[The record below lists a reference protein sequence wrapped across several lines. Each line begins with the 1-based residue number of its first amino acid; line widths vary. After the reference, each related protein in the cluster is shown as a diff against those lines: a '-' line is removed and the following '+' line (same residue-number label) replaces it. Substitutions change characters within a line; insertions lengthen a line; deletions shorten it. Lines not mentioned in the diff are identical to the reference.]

1 MKKLIVLLIMV
12 PLIFMFGCAN
22 EEKTLSVNKAK
33 YDNAI
38 NQVVILEN
46 KYLQQ
51 EGELSVDEVLLREN
65 LGVIVYSDGQLIQ
78 LSYNLDGSNN
88 KPKIEKTYKKYSKNQ
103 YKLIDKKEL
112 ETDENQKLLE
122 TNSYSERVA
131 IK

>member
-22 EEKTLSVNKAK
+22 EEKTLSANKAK

-88 KPKIEKTYKKYSKNQ
+88 RPKIEKTYKRYSKDQ

-112 ETDENQKLLE
+112 ETDENQKYLE